1 MKNKINKL
9 ENYYKSLKKNLSY
22 SEEKYRNLIELS
34 PVGIITFDIK
44 GNIESC
50 NELVLV
56 YTGYTRKELVG
67 KNFIKLKL
75 LKVTDIHRF
84 IKMVPKILKDKKIP
98 KFEISWKNKSERNAF
113 IKVLCL
119 ERSERNGYKNGTS
132 YIGEARLRTIKEEN
146 KIIGSHL
153 VVMDITYKKKI
164 EELLKMQRNIANKL
178 SSISNLSKAL
188 KVCTDTAIKATGMD
202 CGGVYLVDRE
212 TQDINLFYSKGLPR
226 SFIKSASKYSKDSQ
240 SAKLVMA
247 GKPIYTQY
255 QKLGVTP
262 DKAKYKEMLL
272 AIAVIPIKHKGSVIA
287 CLNMSSHTLSEI
299 PVNARNILE
308 STANLIGGAIE
319 RLTDKEA
326 LKESEKRLK
335 DIILSTADW
344 IWEVDKNGIY
354 TYCSDKVKDF
364 LKYNKEEIIGKTPFD
379 LMPPEESK
387 RVGKIFQEIYKKKGP
402 IKDLENWNI
411 SKDGRKVCLLTNGI
425 PILDEKGSIKGY
437 RGVDKDITDR
447 KKIEEE
453 LNESERKY
461 RLLFE
466 RSLDGI
472 YRTTVEGKY
481 LDVNQ
486 ALVKMLGYKNK
497 EELLK
502 IDIPTQLYVKK
513 SDRPGPKERKKPFT
527 IQLRRKDGSI
537 IWAEINSAVI
547 HDIDGIVYYEGIVR
561 DITEK
566 MKTEEKLKY
575 LSFHDKLTGLY
586 NRAYFESE
594 LDRLDT
600 KRQLPISIIIS
611 DLNSLKL
618 VNDAFGHEEGDKLL
632 KRVANMIKNFFRAE
646 DIIARWGGDEFS
658 IILPKTIKK
667 TAEDIVSRIRKECKK
682 TRSSKIPLSI
692 SIGVATKEKP
702 NQNIQSIIREAED
715 NMYRNKLLEKDSI
728 THSLIS
734 SLETSLFEKS
744 HETRKHTDR
753 LNKLTI
759 KLGRASNLAESE
771 IDKLSLLSTLHDIG
785 KVAIPEEILEK
796 EGKLTK
802 SEWNTLKRHPE
813 IGSNICE
820 SSPLLVHIASPVLCH
835 HEWWDGNG
843 YPRGIKGDDIPI
855 ISRIIA
861 IVDAYDVMTHDRAY
875 SKAITK
881 NKAIEEIK
889 RCSGTQ
895 FDSGLVEKFIKI
907 VSD

>member
-1 MKNKINKL
+1 MKNKTNKL
-9 ENYYKSLKKNLSY
+9 ENYYKTSKKNFSY
-22 SEEKYRNLIELS
+22 SEEKYRNIIELS
-34 PVGIITFDIK
+34 PVGIITIDIK
-44 GNIESC
+44 GNIKSC
-50 NELVLV
+50 NELVLD
-56 YTGYTRKELVG
+56 YTGYTRKELIE
-67 KNFIKLKL
+67 KNFTKLKL
-75 LKVTDIHRF
+75 LKVTDIHRLT
-84 IKMVPKILKDKKIP
+84 KMVLKVLKDKKIP
-98 KFEISWKNKSERNAF
+98 KFEISWKH
-113 IKVLCL
+113 
-119 ERSERNGYKNGTS
+119 KNGTS
-132 YIGEARLRTIKEEN
+132 YIGEARLKTIKEEN
-146 KIIGSHL
+146 KITGFHI

-164 EELLKMQRNIANKL
+164 EDLIKIQRNLITKL

-188 KVCTDTAIKATGMD
+188 KVCVDTAIETTGMD
-202 CGGVYLVDRE
+202 CGGVYLVDSK
-212 TQDINLFYSKGLPR
+212 TQEINLSYSKGLPN
-226 SFIKSASKYSKDSQ
+226 SFIKSASKYSKDSP

-247 GKPIYTQY
+247 GKPIYSQHH
-255 QKLGVTP
+255 KLGIP
-262 DKAKYKEMLL
+262 LDKISYKEMLL
-272 AIAVIPIKHKGSVIA
+272 AIAVIPIKHEGSVIA
-287 CLNMSSHTLSEI
+287 CLNIASHTLSEI
-299 PVNARNILE
+299 PVNACNILE
-308 STANLIGGAIE
+308 STANLIGGTIT
-319 RLTDKEA
+319 RLTDREA
-326 LKESEKRLK
+326 LKESEKRLR

-344 IWEVDKNGIY
+344 IWEVDENGIY

-364 LKYNKEEIIGKTPFD
+364 VKYNKEEIIGKTPFD
-379 LMPPEESK
+379 LMTPEESK
-387 RVGKIFQEIYKKKGP
+387 RVRKIFQGIYKEKGP

-425 PILDEKGSIKGY
+425 PILDEKGRVKGY

-447 KKIEEE
+447 KKVEEE

-472 YRTTVEGKY
+472 CRTTVKGKY

-513 SDRPGPKERKKPFT
+513 SDRPGPKDRKKIFT
-527 IQLRRKDGSI
+527 TQLRRKDGSI
-537 IWAEINSAVI
+537 IWAEINSIVI
-547 HDIDGIVYYEGIVR
+547 HNIDGIIYYEGIVR

-566 MKTEEKLKY
+566 KKTEEKLKY
-575 LSFHDKLTGLY
+575 LSFHDKLTCLY

-594 LDRLDT
+594 LDRLNT
-600 KRQLPISIIIS
+600 KRQLPISMIIC

-632 KRVANMIKNFFRAE
+632 KRVANMIKIFFRAE

-658 IILPKTIKK
+658 IILPKTQRN
-667 TAEDIVSRIRKECKK
+667 TAEKILNRMRKKCSNTIKD
-682 TRSSKIPLSI
+682 KIPLSI
-692 SIGVATKEKP
+692 STGLATKEKP
-702 NQNIQSIIREAED
+702 SQNIQSVIREAED
-715 NMYRNKLLEKDSI
+715 NMYRNKLLERDSI

-753 LNKLTI
+753 LNKLAI
-759 KLGRASNLAESE
+759 KLGRVSNLAESE
-771 IDKLSLLSTLHDIG
+771 LDKLSLLSTLHDIG
-785 KVAIPEEILEK
+785 KVAIPEEILVK
-796 EGKLTK
+796 KGKLTNK
-802 SEWNTLKRHPE
+802 EWKLLKRHPV

-820 SSPLLVHIASPVLCH
+820 SSPLLVHIANSILCH

-881 NKAIEEIK
+881 DKAIEELK

-895 FDSGLVEKFIKI
+895 FDPRLVEKFAKI